1 MINSVSSLFSD
12 KVCIAINKR
21 LKHPPYLVL
30 VEDGRLSAIKKL
42 FLLDLPINSYA
53 ISLDILCNKFNENE
67 KIQFSRLNHYLD
79 KANSTGI
86 NKRCDLVLF
95 TENNGNESVYI
106 FDLKSADPDPED
118 VCMQLMNSEIYI
130 KYILELAKFFNKK
143 NISGISFFKVV
154 GTTRVRKQVSYAN
167 PELRAKIAR
176 KNKLYEQYNI
186 KEVTILPENR
196 CKAKLR
202 FAELAR
208 LF

>member
-30 VEDGRLSAIKKL
+30 VEDGRFSAIKKL

-196 CKAKLR
+196 CKAELR

>member
-30 VEDGRLSAIKKL
+30 VEDGRFSAIKKL

>member
-30 VEDGRLSAIKKL
+30 VEDGRFSAIKKL

-143 NISGISFFKVV
+143 NISG
-154 GTTRVRKQVSYAN
+154 
-167 PELRAKIAR
+167 
-176 KNKLYEQYNI
+176 
-186 KEVTILPENR
+186 
-196 CKAKLR
+196 
-202 FAELAR
+202 
-208 LF
+208 